1 MSKKILIAKARE
13 DPFIT
18 MDHLDPTMPVPP
30 MLVPPMP
37 VPPSNS

>member
-1 MSKKILIAKARE
+1 
-13 DPFIT
+13 

-37 VPPSNS
+37 VPPSNSR